1 MTASGMVSAGRT
13 KLPTFALAVPIR
25 PENGARMMVKLF
37 WTFRL
42 SSAD

>member
-1 MTASGMVSAGRT
+1 MTASGATSAGRT
-13 KLPTFALAVPIR
+13 KLPTFTLAALIR
-25 PENGARMMVKLF
+25 PENGARIVVKLF